1 MASLKPILPILSWGG
16 IHLSRR
22 IARSL
27 PLIGALV
34 AVATLGA
41 TMRRKGFVGGLV
53 DAGLNAVPMLGTTK
67 SIAEVVRGRDFIP
80 DRLVATS
87 TESRATGVAAPPLL
101 RPPASS

>member
-1 MASLKPILPILSWGG
+1 MATLKPILPILSWGG

-22 IARSL
+22 ISRSL

-41 TMRRKGFVGGLV
+41 TMRRKGFVGGLL

-80 DRLVATS
+80 DRPVANPI
-87 TESRATGVAAPPLL
+87 ESRANDVAALPLL
-101 RPPASS
+101 RPPAPS